1 MSKLK
6 IKVMEHRSESLD
18 DNAEETILKL
28 RELAQCFRG
37 GSNIN
42 YVLRESPSG
51 EIVDIVY
58 KGKRMET
65 CLRDST
71 TTAFTKSIVPKIYM
85 QYAPLLR

>member
-6 IKVMEHRSESLD
+6 IKVMEHHSESLD

-58 KGKRMET
+58 KGNVVASVPVGGT
-65 CLRDST
+65 ANAYIARDVINKT
-71 TTAFTKSIVPKIYM
+71 IDVLY
-85 QYAPLLR
+85 